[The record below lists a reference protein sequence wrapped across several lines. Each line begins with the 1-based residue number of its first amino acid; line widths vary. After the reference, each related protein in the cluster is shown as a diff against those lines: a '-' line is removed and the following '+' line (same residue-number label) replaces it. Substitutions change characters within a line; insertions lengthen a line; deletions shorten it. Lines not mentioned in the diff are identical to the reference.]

1 MNFLHGNDCHC
12 SFIKLKYP
20 PVASR
25 TPKIMKKHLCLFA
38 GLTAHT
44 LAASSAGDYLNS
56 LSLSTSP
63 GSPWEVTGAASVG
76 FSEGNSDSLAYSLQ
90 LLGTY
95 ANGDNEGV
103 IGADLLYSESNGIA
117 STNSFRLFGQYNRLH
132 TDRFYSTINASYLTD
147 NVAALDYRIDVGLG
161 LGYYLIKSEST
172 SLTFEAGP
180 GYAWEDQGGISRDF
194 LTVRFAERFE
204 HQLSNRSKLWQSAV
218 FSPEADNFSD
228 YLLTAEVGIDTLLSE
243 QWALR
248 TSVRYQYDSTP
259 ANGQQS
265 DDTTLLMGLSYA
277 LGGFPDPEEEGR
289 QTLHPADEGPEAI
302 QMGWST
308 SAALG
313 LALAKGN
320 ADSLTISLA
329 ADSAYREENRE
340 LFLAGAYTYAEDSGN
355 TSADALRASVQFN
368 RLLNDRVYVGTG
380 IGFLRDDVADIAY
393 RVTPAVTVGYYLIK
407 NDEMTLSVEAGPG
420 YTFEEVGGLEDDY
433 FSIVAAEKFTWE
445 LSDRMT
451 LKQSLSAVFD
461 PADSDNYTLVGDV
474 FLDTDITNNLAWRVA
489 AGWTYDN
496 QPALGQGKEDTTLT
510 TGITVKF

>member
-1 MNFLHGNDCHC
+1 
-12 SFIKLKYP
+12 
-20 PVASR
+20 
-25 TPKIMKKHLCLFA
+25 MKKHLCLIA
-38 GLTAHT
+38 GLSAQA
-44 LAASSAGDYLNS
+44 LSASSAGDYLNS
-56 LSLSTSP
+56 LSLATSP

-76 FSEGNSDSLAYSLQ
+76 FTEGNSDTLAYSLQ

-95 ANGDNEGV
+95 MNGDNEAV
-103 IGADLLYSESNGIA
+103 IGADLLYSENGGVA
-117 STNSFRLFGQYNRLH
+117 STNSFRVFGQYNRLH

-147 NVAALDYRIDVGLG
+147 NVAALDLRVDVGVG
-161 LGYYLIKSEST
+161 LGYYLIKEDST
-172 SLTFEAGP
+172 TLTFEVGP

-204 HQLSNRSKLWQSAV
+204 HQLSNRSKLWQSLV

-265 DDTTLLMGLSYA
+265 DDTSLLMGLSYA
-277 LGGFPDPEEEGR
+277 LGGFPDPDEEGR
-289 QTLHPADEGPEAI
+289 QTLHPADGGPEAI
-302 QMGWST
+302 QLGWSST
-308 SAALG
+308 ASLG

-320 ADSLTISLA
+320 ADSLTVTLA
-329 ADSAYREENRE
+329 ADSAYREETRE
-340 LFLAGAYTYAEDSGN
+340 LFLAGAYTYAEDGGD
-355 TSADALRASVQFN
+355 TSTDALRASAQFN
-368 RLLNDRVYVGTG
+368 RLLNDRVFLGAG
-380 IGFLRDDVADIAY
+380 LGFVRDEIADIAY
-393 RVTPAVTVGYYLIK
+393 RVTPAVTVGYYLVK
-407 NDEMTLSVEAGPG
+407 NDEVTLSVEAGPG
-420 YTFEEVGGLEDDY
+420 FTFEEVGGIQDDY
-433 FSIVAAEKFTWE
+433 FSIVAAEKLTWE

-461 PADSDNYTLVGDV
+461 PSNGDNYTLVGDV

-496 QPALGQGKEDTTLT
+496 EPALGQGRDDTTFT
-510 TGITVKF
+510 TGVTMKF